1 MRNKIFLGIKQLS
14 ENPWSD
20 IKKKYESGQKI
31 QGVFNNLNDS
41 GMVIDLDDD
50 VEGFVPI
57 DNISK
62 KLRKNYLSSIKQ
74 GDAID
79 LLVVEVEEKE
89 KRIIL
94 MLDQP
99 DED

>member
-1 MRNKIFLGIKQLS
+1 MKQLS

-31 QGVFNNLNDS
+31 QGIFNNSNDS
-41 GMVIDLDDD
+41 GMIIDLDDD
-50 VEGFVPI
+50 VEGFIPI

-74 GDAID
+74 GDSVD
-79 LLVVEVEEKE
+79 LLIVEVNEKE
-89 KRIIL
+89 KRITL